1 MPNWDPNQYLRFER
15 ERTQPC
21 IDLVNRINVEQAN
34 FAVDLGCGPGN
45 STRVLATRFSHCAIL
60 GVDSSKQMIQ
70 RARADM
76 PAFKFEV
83 GDAAAWQ
90 GEREYD
96 ILLSN
101 ACFQWIEDHEPLF
114 RRLMSQLRVGGQ
126 LAVQMPRN
134 FQSPTHKILREV
146 ATSPP
151 FSSKLDQREPYWV
164 KEPSF
169 YYDVLESIASRVEIW
184 ETEYVHVLDDHDAI
198 IEWYKGTGMR
208 PYLEPLKEGDQKL
221 FIDRVRE
228 GLLGAYTKQKDGKV
242 LFPFLRIFI
251 VATK

>member
-45 STRVLATRFSHCAIL
+45 STRVLAQRFSHCSIL

-90 GEREYD
+90 GDRAYD
-96 ILLSN
+96 VLLSN
-101 ACFQWIEDHEPLF
+101 ACFQWIEDHKPLF
-114 RRLMSQLRVGGQ
+114 ERLMGQLRVGGQ

-134 FQSPTHKILREV
+134 FQSPTHQILRSV
-146 ATSPP
+146 VTSPP
-151 FSSKLDQREPYWV
+151 FSSKLQQTEPYWV
-164 KEPSF
+164 KEPAF
-169 YYDVLESIASRVEIW
+169 YYDVLESMASRIEIW

-208 PYLEPLKEGDQKL
+208 PYLEPLSAGDQKL
-221 FIDRVRE
+221 FIERVRE
-228 GLLGAYTKQKDGKV
+228 GLGTAYSKQKDGKV